1 MYKSL
6 FIFLLSILM
15 FACGDTTST
24 SSNTSGTAANGTP
37 PKKQV
42 DVKAQSLPSIP
53 QALAEKLFNQ
63 CDYID
68 YVFYTTNFSISQ
80 SERSGIQTAI
90 SHIATQPAAINPACK
105 SMGRVF
111 YQIDGENEAEADMYF
126 QSGCTY
132 LVFLVDG
139 KPTYA
144 NQFTS
149 DGIQYFNS
157 IFQRAQGVPGTKTQ

>member
-1 MYKSL
+1 
-6 FIFLLSILM
+6 M
-15 FACGDTTST
+15 FACGDT
-24 SSNTSGTAANGTP
+24 NTSNSSTPANSTP

-42 DVKAQSLPSIP
+42 DVKAQNLPSIP
-53 QALAEKLFNQ
+53 QALAEKLFAE

-80 SERSGIQTAI
+80 SERGGIQQAI

-157 IFQRAQGVPGTKTQ
+157 IFERAQGVPGAKGQ

>member
-6 FIFLLSILM
+6 FIFLLSLLM
-15 FACGDTTST
+15 FACGDTTTSSST
-24 SSNTSGTAANGTP
+24 SSTTPGTP

-42 DVKAQSLPSIP
+42 DVKAQNLPALP
-53 QALAEKLFNQ
+53 QAMHQKIFDQ

-80 SERSGIQTAI
+80 SEKSGIQQAI
-90 SHIATQPAAINPACK
+90 VHIAPGKPANLNPACK

-111 YQIDGENEAEADMYF
+111 YQIDGENVAEADMYF
-126 QSGCTY
+126 QQGCTY
-132 LVFLVDG
+132 LVFLENG

-144 NQFTS
+144 NEFTQE
-149 DGIQYFNS
+149 GIQYFNS
-157 IFQRAQGVPGTKTQ
+157 IFQRAQGIPGTKTQ